1 MGLQRSLKG
10 AGYEVNF
17 HQEITANSAQ
27 KVLEKNPDFVLIDL
41 EVNDSGGI
49 DFCYQ
54 LKKENDAQFFVV
66 VFSKHDEDYIQ
77 VEAFKAGADDYIIKP
92 INPRVFL
99 KRLQAL
105 LKRIN
110 KTAIQQPKFLNYRNL
125 EVDRDR
131 YKVIKDGVELS
142 LPRKEFE
149 IMFLLISYPQRIF
162 TREEI
167 FLKVWQSEASNQR
180 IIDVHI
186 RKIRERLGK
195 SVIKTVKGI
204 GYQLS

>member
-1 MGLQRSLKG
+1 MTPSINIYTHNSKELMGLQRSLKG

-125 EVDRDR
+125 EV
-131 YKVIKDGVELS
+131 LH
-142 LPRKEFE
+142 L
-149 IMFLLISYPQRIF
+149 
-162 TREEI
+162 
-167 FLKVWQSEASNQR
+167 
-180 IIDVHI
+180 
-186 RKIRERLGK
+186 
-195 SVIKTVKGI
+195 
-204 GYQLS
+204 